1 MSAGRKQGCHDDI
14 EFVRVSRPAGGNSS
28 SSSSGGSGSGSGPPR
43 PADLLNSI
51 SNLVTGVGGA
61 GGAGGGG
68 TGSGAGAGAAGAGP
82 MGGGT
87 GGRGNGGFLPPATGT
102 RGGGVAAGGQQ
113 VGVELP
119 LGAVRASL
127 GWWSTFED
135 VWAFAEWLEKTYRDR
150 PAGR

>member
-14 EFVRVSRPAGGNSS
+14 EFVRVSRPAGGNG
-28 SSSSGGSGSGSGPPR
+28 SSSGGGGSGGGGSGPPR
-43 PADLLNSI
+43 PAAFLNSI
-51 SNLVTGVGGA
+51 SNLVTGA
-61 GGAGGGG
+61 G
-68 TGSGAGAGAAGAGP
+68 GAGAGAGAGP
-82 MGGGT
+82 GAAGGGPVGGGT
-87 GGRGNGGFLPPATGT
+87 TGRGNGGFLPPATGT
-102 RGGGVAAGGQQ
+102 RGGGVGGGGQQ

-135 VWAFAEWLEKTYRDR
+135 MWAFAEWLERTYRDR